1 MSPDE
6 TLGETQA
13 GADVS
18 TEPRRPYWAV
28 GLVLLAV
35 VLVVLAAAFLLDR
48 QLRPRVGIEPSPTVP
63 ALAQSFETRTA
74 APSPTPAVSA
84 SPTARAGAAEPTLA
98 ASPTGPRVANS
109 PLEREIEQAYLKYW
123 EIRSEALYNLDPSR
137 LPDVMAGAEL
147 EREQQ
152 QISELKAQGRAVKI
166 DVEHRIAF
174 VRVGE
179 ANAELYDEYVNRSYL
194 VDAQTKQPIR
204 TPGPGGTAKVSYRLQ
219 KIDGVWK
226 VVDGQ
231 RFD

>member
-13 GADVS
+13 GAEVS
-18 TEPRRPYWAV
+18 TAPRRPYWAV

-35 VLVVLAAAFLLDR
+35 VIAVLAAAFLLDR
-48 QLRPRVGIEPSPTVP
+48 QLRPRVGIEATATTP
-63 ALAQSFETRTA
+63 ALAQASTSPTA
-74 APSPTPAVSA
+74 APSPTAPAAATLTAQAAAV
-84 SPTARAGAAEPTLA
+84 PTVV
-98 ASPTGPRVANS
+98 ASPTGLPVASS

-123 EIRSEALYNLDPSR
+123 DIRSEALYNLDPRR
-137 LPDVMAGAEL
+137 LPEVMAGAEL

-152 QISELKAQGRAVKI
+152 QVSELKAQGRAVKT

-194 VDAQTKQPIR
+194 IDAQTKQAIR